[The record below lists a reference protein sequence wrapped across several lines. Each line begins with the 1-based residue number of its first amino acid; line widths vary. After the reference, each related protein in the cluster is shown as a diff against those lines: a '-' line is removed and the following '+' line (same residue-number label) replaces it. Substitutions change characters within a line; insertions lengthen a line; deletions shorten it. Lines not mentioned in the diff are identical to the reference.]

1 MQRKAKECEE
11 MELFSADA
19 SGDDVLCV
27 KAEIKTRWREWFY
40 LSASAREFRQFGFRV
55 QPQSLNMF

>member
-19 SGDDVLCV
+19 SDNYVLCV
-27 KAEIKTRWREWFY
+27 KAKIKTR
-40 LSASAREFRQFGFRV
+40 
-55 QPQSLNMF
+55 